1 MCNNTECAAY
11 FRGQSA
17 YDRCFRELRK
27 KWRSYGK
34 TAGRIT
40 LKNTTGEE
48 RRAIGGIVGK
58 TFFEEQISFT
68 FAEFEAGLQKTR
80 FAPVNMRDL
89 LECYFGETMDTNQEQ
104 REREQQQKQ
113 IFLEGLCQ
121 QVSREHSDAAVGCE
135 WMRAVTDQ
143 GKYG

>member
-17 YDRCFRELRK
+17 YDRCFLELRK

-40 LKNTTGEE
+40 LKNGTDEE

-58 TFFEEQISFT
+58 TFFGDQISFT

-80 FAPVNMRDL
+80 FAPMDMREL
-89 LECYFGETMDTNQEQ
+89 LECYFGEPMDTNQEQ
-104 REREQQQKQ
+104 REKQQQQKQ
-113 IFLEGLCQ
+113 ICLEGLCQ
-121 QVSREHSDAAVGCE
+121 HFSREHSDALIAYQ
-135 WMRAVTDQ
+135 WMREAA
-143 GKYG
+143 